1 MSHFVDQFRFKF
13 DKEQQ
18 IVFLSVCITEQRTV
32 EHALPALNFLH
43 LTQAYRSGQDY
54 QHDVLSLKI
63 RSSDVLLII
72 RISQLTRRV
81 YNLSS
86 SDMSRMI
93 GEFRQCVNIEEIDQN
108 VESDLLMEPV
118 NSAPSTGILSDRA
131 VHASHDNLDQLHA
144 DNEYLRH
151 TVKKLNDKIDEVLKL
166 LQSSQPIN
174 SVSVESH
181 YESNS
186 SDMPMFIPTSVNT
199 EFEGKVETKKA
210 KATDDSVQSASDML
224 KQLKK
229 GKKK

>member
-32 EHALPALNFLH
+32 EHALPALDFLH

-118 NSAPSTGILSDRA
+118 NSAPSTGILSDSA
-131 VHASHDNLDQLHA
+131 VYASHDNLDQLHA